1 MLRRLSADDPR
12 FRTVTFRPG
21 LNLLVARTRGESS
34 GTDSRNGTGK
44 SSMIE
49 LLHFLLGSTVRKNS
63 LVTRPALRD
72 IRFTLELDWPGR
84 TRPVKVSRCGKR
96 HKVVET
102 NAFLAE
108 RVQDALDFDDGFE
121 YAHEVTVTEWTRAI
135 ESRLFRLPA
144 DHGPGISGRAM
155 LSLLLRRAGAHAFNS
170 PVQTFPQ
177 QRPSDATA
185 NLAYLL
191 GLGWQLAARY
201 REIAAREATR
211 KQLRAAMD
219 DPAWARV
226 VGSTAD
232 LRTKIVVAEADVE
245 RLAHEVSTF
254 RVVPAYEELKKQADE
269 LDRRVRAL
277 PDEDVIDRRNLTDLR
292 RAVAETNDPETA
304 YLEQV
309 YSELGVVLPDGVRRS
324 FDDVRGFHHSIVR
337 NRRRYLSEEIAEIE
351 RRLADRE
358 EERTRLGDELSAT
371 LRTLQE
377 GGALDGLT
385 ARQQLLAQK
394 QATLAA
400 LRKQHE
406 TALALESSQREIAE
420 QRATLQATL
429 KADIEERASQTREAI
444 LMFTEFARRLYGGE
458 RDAYLL
464 IDAGTHSLEIT
475 PHVDSGDSLGINRMV
490 IFCLDLTAAVICH
503 RHGRGPGFLVHDSH
517 LFDGVDERQ
526 VAEALTLAEE
536 VCARDGLQYVVTLN
550 SDVLEQVRLLG
561 ALRQVEP
568 IGPKLDDRYE
578 EGGLFGFRF

>member
-1 MLRRLSADDPR
+1 MAQ
-12 FRTVTFRPG
+12 TT
-21 LNLLVARTRGESS
+21 GESS

-72 IRFTLELDWPGR
+72 TTFTLTLDWPDR
-84 TRPVKVSRCGKR
+84 ARPVKVSRRGAH

-102 NAFLAE
+102 NALFSE
-108 RVQDALDFDDGFE
+108 RTQEVFDFEDANFE
-121 YAHEVTVTEWTRAI
+121 FSEEITVAEWTQAI
-135 ESRLFRLPA
+135 ESHLFHLPA
-144 DHGPGISGRAM
+144 DHGPGVSGRAM
-155 LSLLLRRAGAHAFNS
+155 LSLLLRRASAHAFNS

-177 QRPSDATA
+177 QRQSDATA

-191 GLGWQLAARY
+191 GLGWQLAGQY

-245 RLAHEVSTF
+245 RLAQEVSTF

-269 LDRRVRAL
+269 LDRRVRTL
-277 PDEDVIDRRNLTDLR
+277 PDEDVIDRRNLADLR
-292 RAVAETNDPETA
+292 RAVAETNDPETG
-304 YLEQV
+304 YLERM
-309 YSELGVVLPDGVRRS
+309 YEELGVALPDGVRRS

-337 NRRRYLSEEIAEIE
+337 NRRRYLAEEIADIE
-351 RRLADRE
+351 RRVADRE
-358 EERTRLGDELSAT
+358 QERTRLGEELSAV
-371 LRTLQE
+371 LRALQE

-406 TALALESSQREIAE
+406 TALALESSQREITE
-420 QRATLQATL
+420 QRARLRTTLEGDL
-429 KADIEERASQTREAI
+429 EERAPQTREAI

-464 IDAGTHSLEIT
+464 INAGTHSLEIT

-490 IFCLDLTAAVICH
+490 IFCLDLTVAVICH
-503 RHGRGPGFLVHDSH
+503 RHGRGPDFLVHDSH

-526 VAEALTLAEE
+526 IAEALKLAEE
-536 VCARDGLQYVVTLN
+536 VCAREGLQYIATLN

-561 ALRQVEP
+561 SAREVTP
-568 IGPKLDDRYE
+568 IEPKLDDRYE